1 MDRALLT
8 DVFAAA
14 AVYHG
19 ALAEFARAM
28 KTRGDVETAA
38 QRVVGTSLR
47 YRLALERAGRASRGN
62 AALHGR
68 LARLRARLRA
78 TLVTAAARYNAAPPT
93 CR

>member
-14 AVYHG
+14 AAYHG

-28 KTRGDVETAA
+28 KTGGGVETAT

-47 YRLALERAGRASRGN
+47 YRLALDRAGRASRGN

-68 LARLRARLRA
+68 LARLRA